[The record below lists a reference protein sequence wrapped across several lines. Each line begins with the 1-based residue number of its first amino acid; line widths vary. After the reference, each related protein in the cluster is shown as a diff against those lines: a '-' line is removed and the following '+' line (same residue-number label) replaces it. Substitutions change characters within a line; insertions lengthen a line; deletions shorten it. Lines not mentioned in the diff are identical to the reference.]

1 MSSFFG
7 GASPRTPVPRATS
20 GEAHDAPRP
29 SRCAGTRL
37 GVPGAAV
44 LICLTVAAAA
54 RAQPA
59 PNPTT
64 RELERINWMEFREVV
79 PERTDTVL
87 VPLGTLEPHG
97 VTANGADIIAPVAIA
112 RAIAPRVNAMIAP
125 VVAYG
130 MTGSMDAYPGAFTI
144 PEEAYRAYVKAVLMG
159 LARNRFRNIILIN
172 GHGGPQTAVLAA
184 LGVEV
189 GREANVRTLV
199 VNWWS
204 YCSDITLEVFGE
216 DGGHAGENENAFMLA
231 IDPALVHKERYTGP
245 DMTTANPAPGTW
257 SAYPSPSSI
266 GLYKEGQGFPKFDPA
281 KARVY
286 FDRVNERIASLVEV
300 TIRKWNLIDR

>member
-1 MSSFFG
+1 MSSR
-7 GASPRTPVPRATS
+7 S
-20 GEAHDAPRP
+20 
-29 SRCAGTRL
+29 
-37 GVPGAAV
+37 
-44 LICLTVAAAA
+44 CLLAAAA
-54 RAQPA
+54 SLLLAAPA
-59 PNPTT
+59 RGQAPAPTT

-79 PERTDTVL
+79 PAAVDTVL

-112 RAIAPRVNAMIAP
+112 RAIAPRVNAMVAP

-144 PEEAYRAYVKAVLMG
+144 PEEAYRPYVKAVLTG
-159 LARNRFRNIILIN
+159 LARTGFRNIILVN

-189 GREANVRTLV
+189 GREARVRTLV

-204 YCSDITLEVFGE
+204 YCADVTLEVFGE

-231 IDPALVHKERYTGP
+231 IDPALVQRERYSGP
-245 DMTTANPAPGTW
+245 EMTTANPAPGTW
-257 SAYPSPSSI
+257 SAYPAPSSI
-266 GLYKEGQGFPKFDPA
+266 GLYTEGQGFPTFDPVKA
-281 KARVY
+281 KVY
-286 FDRVNERIASLVEV
+286 FERVNDKIARLVED

>member
-1 MSSFFG
+1 MSSR
-7 GASPRTPVPRATS
+7 S
-20 GEAHDAPRP
+20 
-29 SRCAGTRL
+29 
-37 GVPGAAV
+37 
-44 LICLTVAAAA
+44 CLLAAAA
-54 RAQPA
+54 SLLLAAPA
-59 PNPTT
+59 RGQAPAPTT

-79 PERTDTVL
+79 PAAVDTVL

-112 RAIAPRVNAMIAP
+112 RAIAPRVNAMVAP

-144 PEEAYRAYVKAVLMG
+144 PEEAYRPYVKAVLTG
-159 LARNRFRNIILIN
+159 LARTGFRNIILVN

-189 GREANVRTLV
+189 GREARVRTLV

-204 YCSDITLEVFGE
+204 YCADVTLEVFGE

-231 IDPALVHKERYTGP
+231 IDPALVQRERYSGP
-245 DMTTANPAPGTW
+245 EMTTANPAPGTW
-257 SAYPSPSSI
+257 SAYPAPSSI
-266 GLYKEGQGFPKFDPA
+266 GLYREGQGFPTFDPV
-281 KARVY
+281 KATVY
-286 FDRVNERIASLVEV
+286 FERVNDKIARLVED